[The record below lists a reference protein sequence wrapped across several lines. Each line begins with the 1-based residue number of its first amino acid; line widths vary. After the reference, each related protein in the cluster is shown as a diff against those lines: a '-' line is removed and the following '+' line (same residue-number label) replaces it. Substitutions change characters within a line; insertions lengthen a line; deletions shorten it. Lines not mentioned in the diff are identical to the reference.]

1 MLTSEVTN
9 VTKSM
14 KEVLRRVLK
23 TRNPIRTSIFLSRIE
38 KKLSRSVYGDS
49 RTLNTEK
56 RKRLISIEKPMS

>member
-14 KEVLRRVLK
+14 KAVLRRVLK

-38 KKLSRSVYGDS
+38 KKLSRSVYGDL
-49 RTLNTEK
+49 RTLNIEK